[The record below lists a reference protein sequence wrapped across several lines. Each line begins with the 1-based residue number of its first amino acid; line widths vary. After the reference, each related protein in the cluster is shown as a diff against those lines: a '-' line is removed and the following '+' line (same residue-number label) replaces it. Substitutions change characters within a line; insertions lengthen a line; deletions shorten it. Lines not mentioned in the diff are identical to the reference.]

1 MTMKTYRV
9 GQIVPSSNTTM
20 EIEVP
25 AMLRA
30 AIADEDIE
38 FTFHSSRA
46 PMKTVSKEQLTAM
59 NGHMSR
65 CALELS
71 DARMDVIASAC
82 LVAIMCQGSGHHRET
97 VRSLRDVCKRDA
109 PNTEIVTS
117 AGALIESLHAVRA
130 KRVSIITPY
139 TKTLTK
145 LVTSY
150 IENESIEVIDAISL
164 EVPDNLAV
172 GKLDPLNLLNVAKRL
187 NTSNAEAIV
196 LSACVQMPSLPALG
210 LVQKSFGV
218 PVMSS
223 AAATVYR
230 ILQVLN
236 IRARVPDAGDLLSG
250 KYN

>member
-250 KYN
+250 EYN

>member
-1 MTMKTYRV
+1 M
-9 GQIVPSSNTTM
+9 
-20 EIEVP
+20 
-25 AMLRA
+25 
-30 AIADEDIE
+30 
-38 FTFHSSRA
+38 
-46 PMKTVSKEQLTAM
+46 
-59 NGHMSR
+59 
-65 CALELS
+65 
-71 DARMDVIASAC
+71 
-82 LVAIMCQGSGHHRET
+82 
-97 VRSLRDVCKRDA
+97 
-109 PNTEIVTS
+109 
-117 AGALIESLHAVRA
+117 IESLHAVRA

-172 GKLDPLNLLNVAKRL
+172 GRLDPLNLLDVAKRL
-187 NTSNAEAIV
+187 NTSNADAIV

>member
-1 MTMKTYRV
+1 
-9 GQIVPSSNTTM
+9 
-20 EIEVP
+20 
-25 AMLRA
+25 MLRA
-30 AIADEDIE
+30 AIADEDVE

-172 GKLDPLNLLNVAKRL
+172 GRLDPLNLLDVAKRL
-187 NTSNAEAIV
+187 NTSNADAIV

>member
-172 GKLDPLNLLNVAKRL
+172 GRLDPLNLLDVAKRL
-187 NTSNAEAIV
+187 NTSNADAIV

-236 IRARVPDAGDLLSG
+236 IRASVPDAGDLLSG

>member
-30 AIADEDIE
+30 AIADEDIK

-172 GKLDPLNLLNVAKRL
+172 GRLDPLNLLDVAKRL
-187 NTSNAEAIV
+187 NTSNADAIV